1 MYTINDNM
9 IREKKLFN
17 RKLLRTIAKSGLI
30 NILLISSSEF
40 EERILLYNEYDN
52 NIIINNLANM
62 LVNELVDI
70 CNDESKLG
78 ECDGIIMNKNTR
90 SIARAFI

>member
-1 MYTINDNM
+1 M
-9 IREKKLFN
+9 IRENRLFN
-17 RKLLRTIAKSGLI
+17 RKLLRTIAKFGLI
-30 NILLISSSEF
+30 KILSISSSELEDIIF
-40 EERILLYNEYDN
+40 VYKEYDN